1 MIKKSRLRLQKEKKG
16 GRVILSLLIV
26 AALGAAL
33 YQVERYWGITS
44 SLEDLLHTVK
54 STFSGNGPARGAFYD
69 RNLKQLAVTLERVS
83 VYARTREIDS
93 IQQTAT
99 QLGQILALDKD
110 TLEEQ
115 LQRGALRLWIAKDIS
130 QEQELSLNNLQLPGI
145 YLQRDEKR
153 YYPND
158 FQAAHIVGY
167 VENGIGLAGV
177 EFFYDRLL
185 AGRKIKQQKEQQ
197 PLSNALDLV
206 LSLDLK
212 IQDIL
217 ETLSDDIARSEQA
230 VKVTVYLL
238 ESGTGEIIG
247 GVNLPGFNPNTF
259 TRYSQEQTENMFF
272 VPLCIPEKFRIFL
285 RDATILYAQPVH
297 DLSPSA
303 WSIVPEN
310 NDLGSQLRFWD
321 SLGLQESSKTDFHV
335 PTQSG
340 KAAVSEQK
348 PVVEPVGSFG
358 FVPESA
364 TPSRLLTTFSIL
376 LGKGE
381 KIDPFVVKKVVD
393 KETGEEVLLSGNEEN
408 DSRLANWSAAAGER
422 LKSFFYSQA
431 SRGASGAYF
440 FRDDILVTALHG
452 GRRHYLINDV
462 VFATLPA
469 GSNDM
474 HMLIVVQRSPLG
486 VSSDVDEKRKTIE
499 QIVEEKVERISVLQQ
514 IGKSLADFAETEVG
528 REDNYQAGNR
538 LALELSGILKKVE
551 KEEQVTPG
559 VMPDLKGFSL
569 RKSLRLLQGIPVELQ
584 IQGTGRVVDQKPRPG
599 TSLKGI
605 TECVLILE
613 KQENIVPDKLPKGPP
628 AGVTPGDKK

>member
-1 MIKKSRLRLQKEKKG
+1 MQKEKKG
-16 GRVILSLLIV
+16 RAILYLLIL
-26 AALGAAL
+26 AALGTAL
-33 YQVERYWGITS
+33 YHVERYYGITNS
-44 SLEDLLHTVK
+44 IQDLLHTVK
-54 STFSGNGPARGAFYD
+54 RTFSGNGPARGAFYD

-99 QLGQILALDKD
+99 QLSQILALDKT

-115 LQRGALRLWIAKDIS
+115 LKRGALRLWIAKDIS
-130 QEQELSLNNLQLPGI
+130 QDQELSLNNLQLPGI

-158 FQAAHIVGY
+158 FQAAHIIGY

-177 EFFYDRLL
+177 EFFYDRIL
-185 AGRKIKQQKEQQ
+185 AGRKIEQQETQQ
-197 PLSNALDLV
+197 PLSSALDLV
-206 LSLDLK
+206 LTIDLK

-217 ETLSDDIARSEQA
+217 ENISDDIARSEQA
-230 VKVTVYLL
+230 EKVIVYLL

-247 GVNLPGFNPNTF
+247 GANLPGFNPNSF

-285 RDATILYAQPVH
+285 RDATMLYAQPVH
-297 DLSPSA
+297 DLSSSA

-321 SLGLQESSKTDFHV
+321 SLGLQESLNTDFHV

-340 KAAVSEQK
+340 ETVASEQK
-348 PVVEPVGSFG
+348 PVVETSESFG

-381 KIDPFVVKKVVD
+381 KIHPFVVKKAVD
-393 KETGEEVLLSGNEEN
+393 KETGEDVLLSGNAES
-408 DSRLANWSAAAGER
+408 DDRLANWSAGAGER
-422 LKSFFYSQA
+422 LKSFFHSQA
-431 SRGASGAYF
+431 SRGASGSYF
-440 FRDDILVTALHG
+440 FRDEILVNALHG
-452 GRRHYLINDV
+452 GRQQFFINDV
-462 VFATLPA
+462 VFATLPDA
-469 GSNDM
+469 SHDM
-474 HMLIVVQRSPLG
+474 HMLIVVQRNPQG
-486 VSSDVDEKRKTIE
+486 VSSDADEKRKTIE
-499 QIVEEKVERISVLQQ
+499 QIVGEKVERISVLQQ
-514 IGKSLADFAETEVG
+514 IGKSLVDFAETEVG
-528 REDNYQAGNR
+528 HENNYQAANR
-538 LALELSGILKKVE
+538 LALELSRSLKKNE
-551 KEEQVTPG
+551 KEKQVTPG
-559 VMPDLKGFSL
+559 VMPDLKGLSL
-569 RKSLRLLQGIPVELQ
+569 RKSLRLLQGMPVELQ

-613 KQENIVPDKLPKGPP
+613 KQENIVPDKLPKEPLE
-628 AGVTPGDKK
+628 GVTPRDKK

>member
-1 MIKKSRLRLQKEKKG
+1 MQKEKKG
-16 GRVILSLLIV
+16 GRVILCLLIV

-33 YQVERYWGITS
+33 YQVERYYRLTS
-44 SLEDLLHTVK
+44 PLQNLLHTVK

-69 RNLKQLAVTLERVS
+69 RNLKQLAVTLDRVS

-99 QLGQILALDKD
+99 QLSQILALDKG

-115 LQRGALRLWIAKDIS
+115 LKRGALRLWIAKDIS

-145 YLQRDEKR
+145 FLQRDEKR
-153 YYPND
+153 FYPNE
-158 FQAAHIVGY
+158 FQAAHIIGY
-167 VENGIGLAGV
+167 VENGIGLAGA

-185 AGRKIKQQKEQQ
+185 AGRKIEQQKEQQ

-217 ETLSDDIARSEQA
+217 VTLSEDIARSEQA
-230 VKVTVYLL
+230 EKVIVYLL

-247 GVNLPGFNPNTF
+247 GANLPGFNPNTF

-285 RDATILYAQPVH
+285 RDATMLYAQPVH

-321 SLGLQESSKTDFHV
+321 SLGLQESSKTDFYV

-340 KAAVSEQK
+340 KTAASEQK
-348 PVVEPVGSFG
+348 PVVVPAGSFG
-358 FVPESA
+358 FVPVSA

-393 KETGEEVLLSGNEEN
+393 IETGEEVLLPGNEASE
-408 DSRLANWSAAAGER
+408 SRLANWSAGSGER
-422 LKSFFYSQA
+422 LKSFFHSQA
-431 SRGASGAYF
+431 SRGASGSYF
-440 FRDDILVTALHG
+440 FRDEILVTALHG
-452 GRRHYLINDV
+452 GRRQLLINDV
-462 VFATLPA
+462 VFAALPA

-474 HMLIVVQRSPLG
+474 HMLIVVQRGPQG
-486 VSSDVDEKRKTIE
+486 VSSDVDEKKTIE

-514 IGKSLADFAETEVG
+514 IGKSLADFAEPEVG
-528 REDNYQAGNR
+528 DEGNYQAGNR
-538 LALELSGILKKVE
+538 LALELSGGVKKVVK
-551 KEEQVTPG
+551 KEPASPG
-559 VMPDLKGFSL
+559 VMPDLKGLSL

-599 TSLKGI
+599 TSFKGI
-605 TECVLILE
+605 TECVLLLE
-613 KQENIVPDKLPKGPP
+613 KQENIVPDKLPKGPERR
-628 AGVTPGDKK
+628 

>member
-1 MIKKSRLRLQKEKKG
+1 MQKEKKG
-16 GRVILSLLIV
+16 GRAILCLLILAV
-26 AALGAAL
+26 LGAAL
-33 YQVERYWGITS
+33 YQVERYYGITS

-99 QLGQILALDKD
+99 QLSQILDLDKD
-110 TLEEQ
+110 TLEAQ
-115 LQRGALRLWIAKDIS
+115 FKRGALRLWIAKDIS
-130 QEQELSLNNLQLPGI
+130 QEQELSLNKLQLPGI

-158 FQAAHIVGY
+158 FQAAHIIGY

-185 AGRKIKQQKEQQ
+185 AGRKIKQQEKQQ
-197 PLSNALDLV
+197 PSSNALDLV

-217 ETLSDDIARSEQA
+217 ETLSEDIARNEQA
-230 VKVTVYLL
+230 EKVTVYLL

-247 GVNLPGFNPNTF
+247 GANLPGFNPNTF

-272 VPLCIPEKFRIFL
+272 VPLCIPEQFRIFL
-285 RDATILYAQPVH
+285 RDATKLYAQPVH

-303 WSIVPEN
+303 WSVVPEN
-310 NDLGSQLRFWD
+310 DDLGGQLRFWD
-321 SLGLQESSKTDFHV
+321 WLGLQEPLKTDFYV

-340 KAAVSEQK
+340 KTAAGDQK
-348 PVVEPVGSFG
+348 PAVEPSGSFG

-364 TPSRLLTTFSIL
+364 TPSRLLTTFSAL
-376 LGKGE
+376 LGKGD
-381 KIDPFVVKKVVD
+381 KIHPFVVKKVVD
-393 KETGEEVLLSGNEEN
+393 LETGEEVLLSENELS
-408 DSRLANWSAAAGER
+408 DSRLANWSAVAGER
-422 LKSFFYSQA
+422 LKSFFHSHA

-452 GRRHYLINDV
+452 GRRQFLINDV

-474 HMLIVVQRSPLG
+474 HMLIVVQRTPQG
-486 VSSDVDEKRKTIE
+486 VRSELDEKRKTIE

-514 IGKSLADFAETEVG
+514 IGKSIADFAEPQVG
-528 REDNYQAGNR
+528 GEGNYQAGNR
-538 LALELSGILKKVE
+538 LAPELSGSVAKAV
-551 KEEQVTPG
+551 KEEQATPG

-569 RKSLRLLQGIPVELQ
+569 RKSLRLLQGLPVELQ
-584 IQGTGRVVDQKPRPG
+584 IRGTGRVVDQKPRPG

-613 KQENIVPDKLPKGPP
+613 KQENIVPDKLP
-628 AGVTPGDKK
+628 

>member
-1 MIKKSRLRLQKEKKG
+1 MQKEKRG
-16 GRVILSLLIV
+16 GRAIVYLLIV

-33 YQVERYWGITS
+33 YQVERYYGITS
-44 SLEDLLHTVK
+44 SLQDLLHTVK
-54 STFSGNGPARGAFYD
+54 STFSGNDPARGAFYD

-99 QLGQILALDKD
+99 QLSQILALNKN

-115 LQRGALRLWIAKDIS
+115 LKRGALRLWIARDIS
-130 QEQELSLNNLQLPGI
+130 QEQELALNNLQLPGI

-158 FQAAHIVGY
+158 FQAAHIIGY

-185 AGRKIKQQKEQQ
+185 AGRKIEQQEAQQ
-197 PLSNALDLV
+197 PLSSALDLV
-206 LSLDLK
+206 LTIDLK

-217 ETLSDDIARSEQA
+217 EKLSNDIARSEQA
-230 VKVTVYLL
+230 EKVTVYLL

-247 GVNLPGFNPNTF
+247 GANLPGFNPNTF

-272 VPLCIPEKFRIFL
+272 VPFCIPEKFRIFL
-285 RDATILYAQPVH
+285 RDATMLYAQPVQ

-303 WSIVPEN
+303 WSIVPED

-321 SLGLQESSKTDFHV
+321 SLGLQESSNTDFHV

-340 KAAVSEQK
+340 QTATNKQK
-348 PVVEPVGSFG
+348 PVVEPAGSFG

-364 TPSRLLTTFSIL
+364 TPSRLLTIFSIL

-381 KIDPFVVKKVVD
+381 KIHPFVVKKVVD
-393 KETGEEVLLSGNEEN
+393 KETGDEVILPGNAVS
-408 DSRLANWSAAAGER
+408 DGRLANWSAGAGER
-422 LKSFFYSQA
+422 LKSFFQSQA
-431 SRGASGAYF
+431 SHGASGSYF
-440 FRDDILVTALHG
+440 FRDEILVTARHG
-452 GRRHYLINDV
+452 GRQQFLINDV
-462 VFATLPA
+462 VFATLPDA
-469 GSNDM
+469 SHDM
-474 HMLIVVQRSPLG
+474 HMLIVVQRGPQG
-486 VSSDVDEKRKTIE
+486 VSGDVDEKRKTIE

-528 REDNYQAGNR
+528 NEDNYQAGNR
-538 LALELSGILKKVE
+538 LAFELSGSVAKVA
-551 KEEQVTPG
+551 KEEQATPG
-559 VMPDLKGFSL
+559 VMPDLQGLSL
-569 RKSLRLLQGIPVELQ
+569 RKSLRLLQGIPVELH
-584 IQGTGRVVDQKPRPG
+584 IQGTGKVVDQKPRPG

-613 KQENIVPDKLPKGPP
+613 KQENIVPDKLFKKPLE
-628 AGVTPGDKK
+628 GVTPRDKE